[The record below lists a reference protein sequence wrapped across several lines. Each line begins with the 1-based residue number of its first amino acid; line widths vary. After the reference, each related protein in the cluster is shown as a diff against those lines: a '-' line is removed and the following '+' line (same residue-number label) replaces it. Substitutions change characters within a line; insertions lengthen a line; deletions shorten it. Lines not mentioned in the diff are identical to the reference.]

1 MLSDNE
7 IFLLQLHK
15 LSSEILQGSN
25 LRTSLRRVL
34 ENARKLLRFNR
45 VYLFAKNPQKDIIEV
60 LMAVGKYSFIAKSL
74 KWPADSMG
82 GPTCVFATGKPLI
95 QHGLLDPKI
104 RKYYPKK
111 NEDRDVLLSAYA
123 LGKFG
128 SGDIGLVPVTF
139 RNRTIAVLGADRFQQ
154 PFSAEDRKH
163 LEEFASQIGWA
174 IENARLRE
182 ENQTVMKDLEAL
194 VDKRTKELKELQVQL
209 IHSERLAA
217 MGELVAGITHEIKNP
232 LTGIVGFTELL
243 AQQPHDENGK
253 QIVDGLQTSVN
264 HLQDVVKNFLSF
276 SKKTKPTFAALDL
289 NQTIV
294 NALALTSYNIRR
306 RNIIIERKL
315 AADLPI
321 ITGDASQLIQVFTNL
336 FMNAEQ
342 AMPNGGT
349 LTIATK
355 KTATAITVKISDTG
369 IGIPPENLKKMF
381 TPFFTTKGEDKGT
394 GLGLSVSQTIIRNH
408 HGKIKVASV
417 VNKGTTFTLTFPR
430 QLK

>member
-15 LSSEILQGSN
+15 LSSEIIQGSN
-25 LRTSLRRVL
+25 LKTSLRRVL
-34 ENARKLLRFNR
+34 ESARKLLHFNR
-45 VYLFAKNPQKDIIEV
+45 VYLFVKDPHKEIIEV
-60 LMAVGKYSFIAKSL
+60 RMAVGKHSFIAKSL
-74 KWPADSMG
+74 KWPAESMG
-82 GPTCVFATGKPLI
+82 GPTYAFATGRPFI
-95 QHGLLDPKI
+95 QHGLQDPRI
-104 RKYYPKK
+104 QKYYPKK
-111 NEDRDVLLSAYA
+111 PEDKDVLLSIYA

-139 RNRTIAVLGADRFQQ
+139 RNRTIAVLGADRLNQKLS
-154 PFSAEDRKH
+154 PEDKQH

-182 ENQTVMKDLEAL
+182 ENQTMMKELEAL
-194 VDKRTKELKELQVQL
+194 VDKRSKELKELQVQL

-243 AQQPHDENGK
+243 SLQPQDESNK
-253 QIVDGLQTSVN
+253 QIISGLKTSVT

-276 SKKTKPTFAALDL
+276 SKKTKPTFAELDI

-306 RNIIIERKL
+306 RNIVVERKL
-315 AADLPI
+315 AADLPQI
-321 ITGDASQLIQVFTNL
+321 KGDASQLIQVFTNM

-349 LTIATK
+349 LTITSK
-355 KTATAITVKISDTG
+355 KTATAVIVSIADTG
-369 IGIPPENLKKMF
+369 IGISPENLKKLF

-394 GLGLSVSQTIIRNH
+394 GLGLSVSQTIIKNH
-408 HGKIKVASV
+408 HGKIKVVSTLGQ
-417 VNKGTTFTLTFPR
+417 GTTFTLSFPR
-430 QLK
+430 VLK